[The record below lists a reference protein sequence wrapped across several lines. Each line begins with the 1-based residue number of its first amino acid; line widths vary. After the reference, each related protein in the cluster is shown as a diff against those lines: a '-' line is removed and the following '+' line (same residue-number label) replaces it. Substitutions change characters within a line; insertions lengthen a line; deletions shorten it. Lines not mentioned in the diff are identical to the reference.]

1 MVKRNSS
8 SMSVTVGKVPEFNPN
23 EDDWNTYI
31 EQLEFFFEANR
42 ISHEVQRKAI
52 LLSSCGITMYKL
64 FKGLTGQSKP
74 GEKSFDELKQLML
87 HHENPRPNMI
97 DERFKFNSRVR
108 NANESVSMFVAELRK
123 LTEYYE
129 YGESLNDML
138 RDRLVCGINHERTQ
152 QRLLSE
158 GSTQKK
164 TLKKALDVALLLEL
178 AINQTAVIQSGYMNS
193 RSETQILAIKKL
205 RNTISVT
212 EIMQPSHA
220 LSLVKSVFIVTTKVI
235 QAKFVVKRQKQI
247 K

>member
-1 MVKRNSS
+1 MAKSNSS

-97 DERFKFNSRVR
+97 DKRFKFNSRVR

-138 RDRLVCGINHERTQ
+138 RDRLVCGINHERT
-152 QRLLSE
+152 
-158 GSTQKK
+158 
-164 TLKKALDVALLLEL
+164 
-178 AINQTAVIQSGYMNS
+178 
-193 RSETQILAIKKL
+193 
-205 RNTISVT
+205 
-212 EIMQPSHA
+212 
-220 LSLVKSVFIVTTKVI
+220 
-235 QAKFVVKRQKQI
+235 
-247 K
+247 

>member
-1 MVKRNSS
+1 MAKSNSS

-97 DERFKFNSRVR
+97 DKRFKFNSRVR

-129 YGESLNDML
+129 YEESLNDML

-158 GSTQKK
+158 GSTL
-164 TLKKALDVALLLEL
+164 TLKKALDIALSLES
-178 AINQTAVIQSGYMNS
+178 AISQTAVIQSGYMNNK
-193 RSETQILAIKKL
+193 SETQILAIKKL
-205 RNTISVT
+205 QNAIGVT
-212 EIMQPSHA
+212 EITQPSHA
-220 LSLVKSVFIVTTKVI
+220 LSSIKSVFIVTTKVT
-235 QAKFVVKRQKQI
+235 QAKFVVKGQKQL